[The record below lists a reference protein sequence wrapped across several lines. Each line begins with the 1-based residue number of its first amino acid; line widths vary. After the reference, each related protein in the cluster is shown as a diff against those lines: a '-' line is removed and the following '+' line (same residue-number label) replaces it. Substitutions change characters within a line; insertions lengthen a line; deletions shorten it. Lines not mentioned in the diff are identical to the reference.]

1 MHLLPGQNYDC
12 LRCGRSCTS
21 SWRVPVDPGYAAR
34 LSSLRLVDNAFEPA
48 QRGLALRLE
57 GERCVFL
64 DQGASCRIHAQ
75 LGASEKP
82 NTCQLFPFL
91 PVETPDGL
99 FVGASFYCTAIAQN
113 HGRPLAA
120 HSDDLAR
127 LGPYPRVGFAP
138 ARLDGAWRVGWDIYR
153 RLEDELTGR
162 LSGRGLGQAFW
173 SLCWW
178 ISGQAEPGELV
189 ELEAALVE
197 GPADPFLN
205 WLELASLRSLC
216 ARIEAPGAGLELLAA
231 LENDEPVSLQ
241 GRFTGRP
248 SELVAFMHQS
258 SPSQRVE
265 EVTVRYLEGLLFR
278 KFLLLRGTILENLLL
293 MHMVTHLMRFYSA
306 AFAMAGGRQQVESS
320 DVYEALDLMEL
331 VLLTHSGEGFVVA
344 PNLVRFYRDR
354 AEALRQMGTES

>member
-1 MHLLPGQNYDC
+1 M
-12 LRCGRSCTS
+12 
-21 SWRVPVDPGYAAR
+21 PVDHRYAAR
-34 LSSLRLVDNAFEPA
+34 LLPLRLVDNAFEPCEG
-48 QRGLALRLE
+48 GLALRLE

-75 LGASEKP
+75 LGASQKP
-82 NTCQLFPFL
+82 TTCQLFPFL

-113 HGRPLAA
+113 HGRPLAE
-120 HSDDLAR
+120 HSQDIAR
-127 LGPYPRVGFAP
+127 LGPYPRVGFEP
-138 ARLDGAWRVGWDIYR
+138 ARLDGQCRLGWDVYR
-153 RLEDELTGR
+153 RFEHELKAR

-178 ISGQAEPGELV
+178 LSGEPGSELV
-189 ELEAALVE
+189 DLEAALVE

-205 WLELASLRSLC
+205 WLEVASLRSLC

-231 LENDEPVSLQ
+231 LEQDAPVCLQ

-248 SELVAFMHQS
+248 SELVEFMQRS
-258 SPSQRVE
+258 GPSPLVE
-265 EVTVRYLEGLLFR
+265 EVIVRYLEGLLFR
-278 KFLLLRGTILENLLL
+278 KFLLLRGTVLENLLL

-306 AFAMAGGRQQVESS
+306 AFAMAGGRRQVESS

-331 VLLTHSGEGFVVA
+331 VLLTHSAEGFVVA

-354 AEALRQMGTES
+354 AEALRQTGTES